1 MLMLHQRGRWEM
13 KLSAPYICLAHPSIH
28 LGQPA
33 GRPAIH
39 PAAAAAWKK
48 KEAVYSLGEAS
59 HLKLL
64 RRFSR
69 GKRTA
74 PTPPSFPR
82 GGRLGCRGQT
92 GEKKADLSWS
102 ASSTWFNTERLSY
115 LQSQPGSALVYA
127 LNNSV
132 ILVSAGEHGRLSLHS
147 GAITFRAQ
155 LCLCFTRSRC
165 SSSCRGE
172 QMQNCE
178 FFSKVS
184 CCSIFRQ
191 TDSR

>member
-1 MLMLHQRGRWEM
+1 MKRVLMLHQRGRWEM
-13 KLSAPYICLAHPSIH
+13 KLSAPSICLAHPSIH

-64 RRFSR
+64 RWFSR

-82 GGRLGCRGQT
+82 GGRLGCRGLA

-115 LQSQPGSALVYA
+115 PGQPVGLCACVCIKQFCDTCICRGTRTLVSPQRRDNLPGSALPVFYPE
-127 LNNSV
+127 
-132 ILVSAGEHGRLSLHS
+132 LVQQ
-147 GAITFRAQ
+147 Q
-155 LCLCFTRSRC
+155 LP
-165 SSSCRGE
+165 G
-172 QMQNCE
+172 
-178 FFSKVS
+178 
-184 CCSIFRQ
+184 
-191 TDSR
+191 